1 MESNTKTSVP
11 NNSVKKYFCKGCNK
25 EHVID
30 GFLWKIESEVK
41 PFEISN
47 SVIPEKTPCKDN
59 LILEDIKT
67 HFIIKIDKNGGTIGR
82 YGDYGAEYFRA
93 NFGMVSGKHCRF
105 RYENGNWIVQHISRT
120 NDTKYCDMRLER
132 QEERIIENGRILNLA
147 NAVSFL
153 IRIE

>member
-1 MESNTKTSVP
+1 
-11 NNSVKKYFCKGCNK
+11 
-25 EHVID
+25 
-30 GFLWKIESEVK
+30 
-41 PFEISN
+41 
-47 SVIPEKTPCKDN
+47 
-59 LILEDIKT
+59 
-67 HFIIKIDKNGGTIGR
+67 
-82 YGDYGAEYFRA
+82 
-93 NFGMVSGKHCRF
+93 MVSSEHCRF